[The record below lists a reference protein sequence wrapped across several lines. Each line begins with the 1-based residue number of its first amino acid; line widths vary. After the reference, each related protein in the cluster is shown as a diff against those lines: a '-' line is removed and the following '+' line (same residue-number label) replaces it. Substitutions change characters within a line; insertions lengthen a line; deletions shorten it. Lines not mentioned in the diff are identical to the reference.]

1 MTERAITEDSL
12 GAWLV
17 KASPAS
23 LPIEEHARRGLADIT
38 SRCVRATY
46 RTALVREGQP
56 VLLWVSG
63 NDRQHPAGIYA
74 IGHTTGPVDAAAP
87 SPAMPVRLR
96 AVEPAIHREEI
107 RAHPT
112 LAGIE
117 VIRMP
122 AGSNPSYL
130 DTEQYHALQ
139 QAFPQ
144 ARSVQHLGWNP

>member
-1 MTERAITEDSL
+1 MAARAVTERSL

-17 KASPAS
+17 KASPGS
-23 LPIEEHARRGLADIT
+23 LPIDELVETGFADIT
-38 SRCVRATY
+38 SRCVRPTY
-46 RTALVREGQP
+46 RTGLVREDQP

-63 NDRQHPAGIYA
+63 NNRQHPAGIYA
-74 IGHTTGPVDAAAP
+74 IGHTTGSVDATAP

-107 RAHPT
+107 LAHPT

-130 DTEQYHALQ
+130 DAEQYQALQ

-144 ARSVQHLGWNP
+144 ARSPQHLGWNP